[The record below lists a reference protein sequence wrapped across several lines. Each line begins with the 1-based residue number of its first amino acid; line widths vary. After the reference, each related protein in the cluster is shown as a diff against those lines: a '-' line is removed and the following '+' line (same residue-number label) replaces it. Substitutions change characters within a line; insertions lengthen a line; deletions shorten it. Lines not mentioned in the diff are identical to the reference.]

1 METTPFRVV
10 LRLLEYNPLRRTRYT
25 FRIRIETTQNFAAL
39 PYSLRVDY
47 QPSES
52 VHRFTIRGLDISRF
66 LMPTAPTEI
75 YTQDFSILSDGSTH
89 LIIERGQQLHT
100 IQLRLEHGKWAI
112 GVIEPPESIIVEIDD
127 GNSTHGRS

>member
-1 METTPFRVV
+1 MDTTPFRIV
-10 LRLLEYNPLRRTRYT
+10 LRLLEYNPLLRTRYT

-47 QPSES
+47 QSSES
-52 VHRFTIRGLDISRF
+52 VHRFTIRGLDISRE
-66 LMPTAPTEI
+66 LLPAVRQAI

-89 LIIERGQQLHT
+89 LIVERGQQLHT

-112 GVIEPPESIIVEIDD
+112 GAIEPPESIIVEIED
-127 GNSTHGRS
+127 GNSTHGTP